1 VRISGNSL
9 VDRMNGAIP
18 KGSGSMPR
26 TRWVMVA
33 LPASATSYT
42 SCGWTPPAS
51 QTARASSARVSWAS
65 CCSLSRAPGSIMVAL
80 ILVITSAPNGCC
92 LFSVDSTATGVPVDR
107 SSRVATTVVVPRS
120 KAMPNRRPVV
130 SPGSTAIST
139 SSTTTAVTL

>member
-1 VRISGNSL
+1 
-9 VDRMNGAIP
+9 MNGAMP
-18 KGSGSMPR
+18 SGSGSMPS

-42 SCGWTPPAS
+42 SCGSTPPSA
-51 QTARASSARVSWAS
+51 QTAAASSASVSWAR
-65 CCSLSRAPGSIMVAL
+65 CCSLSSAPGSIMVAL

-120 KAMPNRRPVV
+120 KAMPNRRSVV

>member
-1 VRISGNSL
+1 MPS
-9 VDRMNGAIP
+9 
-18 KGSGSMPR
+18 GSGSMPSAMA
-26 TRWVMVA
+26 VMVA

-42 SCGWTPPAS
+42 SCGSTSPAA

-65 CCSLSRAPGSIMVAL
+65 CCSLSSAPGSIIVAL

-120 KAMPNRRPVV
+120 KARPNRRIVV
-130 SPGSTAIST
+130 SPGSTSIST